1 MTPPY
6 EARDFIAD
14 TSAWT
19 RAQNENVRDDWQG
32 ALTEGQ
38 IWTTPIVVLELLA
51 GARSGREYDAIED
64 GTAALR
70 TIPVNSALIS
80 AAQSGWRD
88 LAYKGAGYHTMTFP
102 DVLIAAAAQDRGV
115 GVLHYDR
122 HFDRLAEVFEF
133 ESRWV
138 APAGSIGEP
147 KT

>member
-6 EARDFIAD
+6 DGRDFIAD

-19 RAQNENVRDDWQG
+19 RAPNESVRDDWQA

-38 IWTTPIVVLELLA
+38 LWTTPIVVLELLA
-51 GARSGREYDAIED
+51 GARSGEEYDSIED
-64 GTAALR
+64 GLAALR
-70 TIPVNSALIS
+70 SVPVNSSLLS

-88 LAYKGAGYHTMTFP
+88 LAYKGAGYHAMTFP

-115 GVLHYDR
+115 GVLHYDG

-133 ESRWV
+133 ESRWI
-138 APAGSIGEP
+138 ARPGDLS
-147 KT
+147 